1 MSYDDYQELKRLRQ
15 VAQIFDDTILNGLL
29 DIGEDDLIDSDIEVE
44 DGDRVIGEL
53 DDLEK
58 RVHTLIAFV
67 WQKACN
73 IAPELMLDEE
83 IDTVIG
89 SCYEQDTNS
98 IMILKDEIFGRYLA
112 QEEKFPEETWI
123 ELLIVSDRAG
133 HILRILNGILM
144 SRFPKEKFEAFIIK
158 KGFQIVV
165 GEDEECLVTSFD
177 FPVILPN

>member
-1 MSYDDYQELKRLRQ
+1 M
-15 VAQIFDDTILNGLL
+15 VQIFDDTILNGLL
-29 DIGEDDLIDSDIEVE
+29 DIGEDDFIDSDMEVE

-58 RVHTLIAFV
+58 RIHTLIAFV
-67 WQKACN
+67 WEKACAT
-73 IAPELMLDEE
+73 APELMLDDE
-83 IDTVIG
+83 IDAVIG
-89 SCYEQDTNS
+89 NCYEQDFNS

-112 QEEKFPEETWI
+112 QEAKFPEEVWI
-123 ELLIVSDRAG
+123 ELLIISDRAG

-165 GEDEECLVTSFD
+165 GEEDEDLVTSFD
-177 FPVILPN
+177 FIRPSLN